1 MRFCILTLQFRMRI
15 IDKYIIK
22 KFLGTFFY
30 AISLLIMIVIV
41 FDVAENMD
49 RFIKN
54 DAPLNGIIFDYYL
67 NFIPYFINLFIFLF
81 TFISVIFFTSKLAGD
96 TEIVAILSSGIS
108 FRRLLLPYLMA
119 SLVLALLSFYLGN
132 FLIPKTN
139 ETRRVFKDAYMFQLA
154 EDRARDVHIQI
165 EPMKFAYVE
174 SFSSKLNSG
183 YKFALEKY
191 DSEKLV
197 YKLMADRITW
207 DTVDMKWTL
216 KNYYFRTIDSTG
228 QRIYTG
234 KEMDTTINHLHPT
247 DLYVINEFYE
257 EMNYFE
263 LNDYIEKEKR
273 KGSIAYKRYENEKHK
288 RLAGPAAIIILT
300 FIGVALSSR
309 KVRGG
314 IGMHLGIGISL
325 TFSYIFLMQVSTVF
339 STFGNLHPA
348 IGAWIPN
355 FIFFFIGLY
364 LLQKAPK

>member
-1 MRFCILTLQFRMRI
+1 MKI

-30 AISLLIMIVIV
+30 AISLLILIVII
-41 FDVAENMD
+41 FDISENLD
-49 RFIKN
+49 SFIKN
-54 DAPLNGIIFDYYL
+54 EAPLEAIIFDYYMV
-67 NFIPYFINLFIFLF
+67 FIPYFLNLFIYLF

-96 TEIVAILSSGIS
+96 TEIIAILSSGVS

-119 SLVLALLSFYLGN
+119 SLLLAIFSFYLDN

-139 ETRRVFKDAYMFQLA
+139 QTRRIFKHLYMEKLTKDN
-154 EDRARDVHIQI
+154 ERNLHLQI
-165 EPMKFAYVE
+165 EPNTYVYVE
-174 SFSSKLNSG
+174 TYSSKLNLG

-191 DSEKLV
+191 NDNEII
-197 YKLMADRITW
+197 YKLMADRISW
-207 DTVDMKWTL
+207 DTIEQIWTL
-216 KNYYFRTIDSTG
+216 KNYFERSIDSSG
-228 QRIYTG
+228 RQRIVTG
-234 KEMDTTINHLHPT
+234 VKLDTNLLTLETT
-247 DLYVINEFYE
+247 DLYKIKERFE

-263 LNDYIEKEKR
+263 LNDYIDREKK

-288 RLAGPAAIIILT
+288 RLARPAAIIILT

-314 IGMHLGIGISL
+314 IGMHLGVGIAL

-339 STFGNLHPA
+339 STFGNLSPGIA
-348 IGAWIPN
+348 AWIPN
-355 FIFFFIGLY
+355 MIFFAIGLY